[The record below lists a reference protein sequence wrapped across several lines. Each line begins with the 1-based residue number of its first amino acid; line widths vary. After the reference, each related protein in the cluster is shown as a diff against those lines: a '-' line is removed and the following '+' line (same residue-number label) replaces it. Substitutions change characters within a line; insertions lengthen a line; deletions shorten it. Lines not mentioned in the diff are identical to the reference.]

1 MSIKASIPQEY
12 EDAIHDYILTGL
24 LLETLEKKQ
33 SKGEPVEKVIDLV
46 ISELGKVKKYM
57 RKHGIKV
64 HEGEFVNEEFV
75 EFPYTVK
82 VEGGYKEGS
91 NRYWRAAIRMQM
103 NKRLAKLRNNES
115 MLTGDYLNGD

>member
-12 EDAIHDYILTGL
+12 EDAIHDYIIVGL

-46 ISELGKVKKYM
+46 ILELGKVKKYM

-64 HEGEFVNEEFV
+64 HEGEIVNEEFV